1 MKRVVSFALLA
12 VVFAGGCVPDPATR
26 PGASV
31 PGLTGKPAPTA
42 TPEPTPAGPTPSLTF
57 VRPTATPLPTFFSYR
72 VRTGD
77 TLTSIARQFETTPR
91 SIGYWNRDTYPSLDP
106 DSSRYNPN
114 DIRIGWTLLIIPRGE
129 VDPQELTPRPA
140 SPESAEPAGG

>member
-1 MKRVVSFALLA
+1 MRLVVFVALLA
-12 VVFAGGCVPDPATR
+12 IVVAGGCVPDPATE
-26 PGASV
+26 PGGSA
-31 PGLTGKPAPTA
+31 PALTGEPAPTA
-42 TPEPTPAGPTPSLTF
+42 TPTPTPAGPTPSLTF

-77 TLTSIARQFETTPR
+77 TLTSIARRFETTPR

-114 DIRIGWTLLIIPRGE
+114 DIRIGWTLLIIPRAE

-140 SPESAEPAGG
+140 SPGPASG